1 MFNSIPHSIRSIK
14 AWLVWRLIQKPQ
26 EKKPSKV
33 PFYASGAL
41 RGKPSGENGP
51 DAPMGSDLDVAHL
64 VTFDEAVAAMQSGGY
79 SGIGLAILPGA
90 GLVALDFDGCITND
104 KLDPRVAAL
113 VQGTYAEISP
123 SGTGVRALYRGY
135 LPSRK
140 DTKGDPAV
148 EVFGTSGFVTIT
160 GNVLPDHSLW
170 GWEELIEV
178 PDAVRSM
185 YEQRFGSAFD
195 SIEGN
200 ALASVQPVMG
210 WTLEQGKAY
219 LFDCDPSTDRDH
231 WLRALAA
238 MHHEFNGSDEALN
251 ICDEWSKLG
260 DNYGGRADV
269 EGRWRSFGRNASA
282 PITGR
287 WLLKWRE
294 ECLAR
299 SRYRCVSDWKQKLL
313 ECSDEFTL
321 RESVCKDIS
330 KDARLTDMDRE
341 AIAQALFDR
350 LKSMGTK
357 YPIAQC
363 RKLIA
368 PPRSHV
374 AVQREVPEWLD
385 GFVYVTELDKF
396 YKVDSDEPLTMQSFN
411 AKYNRFIP
419 VDDDGAIVKSASWM
433 ALEDYQIETV
443 VRGVYLPWAGPVFD
457 MSGVKYVNTFR
468 PSSVPKAVESL
479 STLGKDAIAMFLRH
493 LKLLSG
499 SRDEIVRTWVD
510 WMAFC
515 VQNPGKKA
523 RWAPVIKGIE
533 GDGKT
538 LIGSVMSAVMG
549 RANVKQISP
558 KVLGTDFTDWAHG
571 ACVGVLEEIKLTGHN
586 RYDILNGLKPY
597 ITNDEVPIHPK
608 GQAERN
614 VINTM
619 NYIAFTNHSDALPLS
634 DNDRRFFIVF
644 TPFGSEE
651 EMNVAIRDIAGVGP
665 GAYFDSLYGAIASQ
679 GSELRRWLLDH
690 QISESFKPNGRA
702 PATTEK
708 QLMVAMSASP
718 EEEAIRDAITAGS
731 VGVTDT
737 VLSSSCLSEAIATS
751 GVEVPQTSALNRL
764 LAKMGW
770 VKVPKKVKWRGRAH
784 TVWVRGQSSL
794 DNDVLR
800 EILEKTDFEVAG
812 SKSALD
818 LFT

>member
-1 MFNSIPHSIRSIK
+1 M
-14 AWLVWRLIQKPQ
+14 
-26 EKKPSKV
+26 

-41 RGKPSGENGP
+41 RGKPQGPEGP
-51 DAPMGSDLDVAHL
+51 DAPMGSDLDMAHL
-64 VTFDEAVAAMQSGGY
+64 VTFDEAVQAMQASGY
-79 SGIGLAILPGA
+79 SGVGLAILPGA
-90 GLVALDFDGCITND
+90 GIVALDFDACIVND
-104 KLDPRVAAL
+104 KIDPRVAA
-113 VQGTYAEISP
+113 VVAGTYAEISP
-123 SGTGVRALYRGY
+123 SGSGIRALYRGF

-140 DTKGDPAV
+140 DTKGDPAL

-160 GNVLPDHSLW
+160 GNILPEHSMW

-178 PDAVRSM
+178 PDTVRTL
-185 YEQRFGSAFD
+185 YEQRFGSTEY
-195 SIEGN
+195 SLEHN
-200 ALASVQPVMG
+200 ALASITPSLG
-210 WTLEQGKAY
+210 WTLEQGRAY
-219 LFDCDPSTDRDH
+219 LLDCDPSTDRDH

-251 ICDEWSKLG
+251 VCDEWSRLG

-269 EGRWRSFGRNASA
+269 EGRWRSFGRSASA

-294 ECLAR
+294 ECLTR
-299 SRYRCVSDWKQKLL
+299 SRYRCVSEWKQKLA
-313 ECSDEFTL
+313 EATDEFHL
-321 RESVCKDIS
+321 RERICKDVAN
-330 KDARLTDMDRE
+330 DARLTDMDRE
-341 AIAQALFDR
+341 ALAQSLFER
-350 LKSMGTK
+350 LRSMGTK

-368 PPRSHV
+368 PAKASKVRGD
-374 AVQREVPEWLD
+374 RPEWVQN
-385 GFVYVTELDKF
+385 FVYITEEDKF
-396 YKVDSDEPLTMQSFN
+396 YRIDSDERLSMQAFN
-411 AKYNRFIP
+411 AKHNRHIA
-419 VDDDGAIVKSASWM
+419 VDEDGSIIKSAAWM

-443 VRGVYLPWAGPVFD
+443 VRGIYLPWAGPVFD
-457 MSGVKYVNTFR
+457 MNGVQCVNTFR
-468 PSSVPKAVESL
+468 PSSVPRAAETL
-479 STLGKDAIAMFLRH
+479 STLGRDAVALFLRH
-493 LKLLSG
+493 LKLLAG
-499 SRDEIVRTWVD
+499 GRDEVVRVLVD

-515 VQNPGKKA
+515 VQKPGVKI

-538 LIGSVMSAVMG
+538 LIGAVMGAVMG
-549 RANVKQISP
+549 RPNVKQISP

-586 RYDILNGLKPY
+586 RYDILNAIKPF

-614 VINTM
+614 VVNTM
-619 NYIAFTNHSDALPLS
+619 NYVAFTNHSDALPLG

-651 EMNVAIRDIAGVGP
+651 ELSVAIRASAGVGP

-690 QISESFKPNGRA
+690 SISESFKPNGRA
-702 PATTEK
+702 PATSEK
-708 QLMVAMSASP
+708 ALMVAMSASP
-718 EEEAIRDAITAGS
+718 EEEAIREAIESRT
-731 VGVTDT
+731 VGVTEM
-737 VLSSSCLSEAIATS
+737 VLSSSCLSDAIAGA

-784 TVWVRGQSSL
+784 TVWVRGQCSL
-794 DNDVLR
+794 DNDFLR
-800 EILEKTDFEVAG
+800 ESLEKSDEG